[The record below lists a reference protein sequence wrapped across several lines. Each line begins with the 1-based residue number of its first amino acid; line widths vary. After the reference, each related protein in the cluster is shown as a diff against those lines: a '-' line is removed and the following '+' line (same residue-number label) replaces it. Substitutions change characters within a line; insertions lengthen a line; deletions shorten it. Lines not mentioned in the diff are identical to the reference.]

1 MLNNLSEYLTKEEY
15 RISIIPNGI
24 HILYYSKI
32 LDITNLEALIYIKNK
47 IIKIT
52 GINLYISKLDK
63 NELLI
68 KGTIKKVEINE

>member
-32 LDITNLEALIYIKNK
+32 LDITNLEALIYIKTK

-52 GINLYISKLDK
+52 GTNLYISKLDK

>member
-15 RISIIPNGI
+15 RISIISNGI

-52 GINLYISKLDK
+52 GTNLYISKLDK

>member
-52 GINLYISKLDK
+52 GTNLYISKLDK

>member
-15 RISIIPNGI
+15 RVSIIPNGI

-52 GINLYISKLDK
+52 GTNLYISKLDK